1 MQSEATPNP
10 TTQSIPVQTSS
21 APRAA
26 DIIKSLNTS
35 AESPLDFILKNVSD
49 ASITVPPPVQNVP
62 RAAPAAVPAPTNAT
76 APVPAAPSP
85 GADPMPTFG
94 EKQEAKAQEI
104 LLEEE
109 KDEID
114 EISEDPVK
122 ENYLKLRTKAKET
135 TKALREITAQKAKAD
150 EELEKYRTGEVV
162 PELLLEKEN
171 RIAELTK
178 YEKLHN
184 LKASDEY
191 REKFVEPVS
200 RNVEKLKQI
209 FKDYGVPPEELDS
222 AINHTLSIENKAD
235 LNAFLSENFDSIGAS
250 EAKDVVLN
258 IKTTQN
264 EARAAEQEPNAVLE
278 RLQEESRTIREAKDV
293 QRVAKITEVAKDSW
307 VESLLDIRQEGKI
320 TELIRKESDPAF
332 NQKFVDPILQHSA
345 NEYGR
350 LVTELAKQG
359 LTDMSKDLA
368 KGLANMVLRATA
380 QGVAFEAR
388 DAALQQLEEVE
399 SSASRVNQLFRPQVG
414 GGVASSRPAPAAQP
428 AMTPQMAADELV
440 NSILLKKR

>member
-1 MQSEATPNP
+1 
-10 TTQSIPVQTSS
+10 
-21 APRAA
+21 
-26 DIIKSLNTS
+26 
-35 AESPLDFILKNVSD
+35 
-49 ASITVPPPVQNVP
+49 
-62 RAAPAAVPAPTNAT
+62 
-76 APVPAAPSP
+76 
-85 GADPMPTFG
+85 MPTFG